1 MGVVPCTTT
10 GIPGMNPCCEFTHPA
25 SLLLMSGFQGFVEGK
40 SWGGGGI
47 GGDLTGTER

>member
-10 GIPGMNPCCEFTHPA
+10 GIPGMNPCCELTRPA
-25 SLLLMSGFQGFVEGK
+25 SLLLMSGFQGFVEGN
-40 SWGGGGI
+40 SWGAGGI